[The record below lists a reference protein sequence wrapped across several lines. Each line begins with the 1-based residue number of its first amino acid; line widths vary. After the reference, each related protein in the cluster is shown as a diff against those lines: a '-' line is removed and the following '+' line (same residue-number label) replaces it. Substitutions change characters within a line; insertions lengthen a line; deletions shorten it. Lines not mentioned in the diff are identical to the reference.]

1 MKKVCYNDITNSI
14 KRSKIMKEFENI
26 RKIAEEFLQVDK
38 ALKLEE
44 KPPKPKQMEYKEI
57 DQEFVQYQ
65 HGGEKRKSHCSKCL
79 LNDKRIFEIG
89 TEPPTGLENHR
100 FCHCKYETV
109 NRFPVGVISKM
120 GDLAPDVY
128 LKNFGY
134 LPDYYITKKE
144 AQEVYGWVQ
153 GKNTIAGKAPG
164 KMIGGDVFRN
174 KPKQLP
180 DKEGRVWYEC
190 DVDYV
195 SGTRGTCSRLYY
207 SNDVLM
213 FYTDHFK
220 DEVYF
225 IN

>member
-1 MKKVCYNDITNSI
+1 
-14 KRSKIMKEFENI
+14 MKEFENI
-26 RKIAEEFLQVDK
+26 RKIAEEFLQEDK
-38 ALKLEE
+38 ALKLAE
-44 KPPKPKQMEYKEI
+44 KPPKQKQMEYKEI

-65 HGGEKRKSHCSKCL
+65 HGNEIRKSHCSKCL

-120 GDLAPDVY
+120 GELAPDVY

-144 AQEVYGWVQ
+144 AQEVYGWDSRR
-153 GKNTIAGKAPG
+153 NTIAGKAPG
-164 KMIGGDVFRN
+164 KMIGGDIYDNDRLI
-174 KPKQLP
+174 LP
-180 DKEGRVWYEC
+180 VKEGRIWYEC
-190 DVDYV
+190 DVDYA
-195 SGTRGTCSRLYY
+195 SGGRNSLRLFY
-207 SNDVLM
+207 SNDGLM
-213 FYTDHFK
+213 FYSVDHAKSDF
-220 DEVYF
+220 VL